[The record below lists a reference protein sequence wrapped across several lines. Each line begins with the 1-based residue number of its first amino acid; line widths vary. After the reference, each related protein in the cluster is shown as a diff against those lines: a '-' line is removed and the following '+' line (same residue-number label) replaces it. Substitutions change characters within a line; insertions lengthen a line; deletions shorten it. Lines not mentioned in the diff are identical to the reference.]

1 MGVLGSLLLLVGLLV
16 GCGPDCRSSCEKLYG
31 DAAGQCNINVASA
44 SGDLGAEEL
53 VRNCAASCEDA
64 MGKTGELG
72 DYDPNVRGS
81 ADSVTLENEV
91 QAAVWMECID
101 ETSCDNLGDGYCPPH
116 YR

>member
-1 MGVLGSLLLLVGLLV
+1 MRVLASSLLLVGMLT

-31 DAAGQCNINVASA
+31 DAAGECNINVASA
-44 SGDLGAEEL
+44 SGEQGAAEL
-53 VRNCAASCEDA
+53 VRDCSAQCEDA
-64 MGKTGELG
+64 MSKTGELG

-81 ADSVTLENEV
+81 ADSVTLQNEV
-91 QAAVWMECID
+91 QAAAWMECIV